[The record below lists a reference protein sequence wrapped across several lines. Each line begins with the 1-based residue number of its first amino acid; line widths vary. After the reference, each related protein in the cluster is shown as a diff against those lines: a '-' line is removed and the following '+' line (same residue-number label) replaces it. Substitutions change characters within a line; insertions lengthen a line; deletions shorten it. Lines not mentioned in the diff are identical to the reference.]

1 MRLSLLSQEF
11 PQPFLSLK
19 YDGQLKK
26 CWQQAVSHLKAG
38 GQRVHLICDETT
50 WAASWEQVPGLRLEE
65 EGKDGIVVVG
75 GAWSRVPA
83 EDFSLM
89 SPQRWKEASRSKQHL
104 ARVALHIVCKRT
116 DNDQYAY
123 DLCVLPRP
131 AGICSARA
139 MLETISEVL
148 QMVTEAGDV
157 PPAGISYDGGTPNS
171 ALNSMLLGL
180 CSREAMQEWPFF
192 RCCHTKETSF
202 AYWPFRMLLWKDY
215 LMVSFNG
222 AFHYLKRLALQCLS
236 GCRVIYMGS
245 VFVNV
250 SGGLEAGLP
259 EHVYH
264 AADPQSDKAG
274 AMLLSPPYI
283 GKGWQSFGTM
293 LMALLSGLLVSST
306 TGSLGYDL
314 RDIALHAFV
323 AYYLLVLHVA
333 HNQQVFWSGVANVF
347 PCRCDNPERLW
358 PLPFH
363 SDVDA

>member
-1 MRLSLLSQEF
+1 M
-11 PQPFLSLK
+11 
-19 YDGQLKK
+19 GT
-26 CWQQAVSHLKAG
+26 G
-38 GQRVHLICDETT
+38 
-50 WAASWEQVPGLRLEE
+50 
-65 EGKDGIVVVG
+65 
-75 GAWSRVPA
+75 
-83 EDFSLM
+83 
-89 SPQRWKEASRSKQHL
+89 
-104 ARVALHIVCKRT
+104 
-116 DNDQYAY
+116 NDQYAY

-148 QMVTEAGDV
+148 QMVTEAGDL

-202 AYWPFRMLLWKDY
+202 AYWPFRMLQWKDY

-222 AFHYLKRLALQCLS
+222 AFRYLKRLALQCLS

-274 AMLLSPPYI
+274 AMLSSPPYMAI
-283 GKGWQSFGTM
+283 LFGTM

-323 AYYLLVLHVA
+323 AYYLLVLRVA
-333 HNQQVFWSGVANVF
+333 HNQQVFGREWRTYSLADVTIRNGCGLCHFIVMSTLEGLEPKLMQEIAI
-347 PCRCDNPERLW
+347 ERHFSL
-358 PLPFH
+358 LKQPFRGAP
-363 SDVDA
+363 SLRDFMFGNWAA

>member
-11 PQPFLSLK
+11 PKPFLSLK

-89 SPQRWKEASRSKQHL
+89 SPQRWKEASPSKQHL

-139 MLETISEVL
+139 MLETIFEVL
-148 QMVTEAGDV
+148 QMVTEAGDL

-250 SGGLEAGLP
+250 SGGFGAGLP

-274 AMLLSPPYI
+274 AMLLSPPYE
-283 GKGWQSFGTM
+283 G
-293 LMALLSGLLVSST
+293 MALLWHDAHGPCELHHWIPRLRPARHRFACLRRILPAGLAR
-306 TGSLGYDL
+306 GPQPASL
-314 RDIALHAFV
+314 
-323 AYYLLVLHVA
+323 
-333 HNQQVFWSGVANVF
+333 WSGVANVF